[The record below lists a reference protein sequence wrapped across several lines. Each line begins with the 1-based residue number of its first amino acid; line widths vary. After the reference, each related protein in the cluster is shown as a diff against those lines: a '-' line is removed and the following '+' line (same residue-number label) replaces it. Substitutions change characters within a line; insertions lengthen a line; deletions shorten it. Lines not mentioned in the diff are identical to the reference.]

1 MHARSVTFTCLDAG
15 REARQGGGGGLSA
28 EWAWN
33 GALLPS
39 YAPAALWPNGPS
51 RACGGSWGLC
61 SAWSSQGSGRRT
73 ASVTSEGRGGVSGG
87 PPARPYVLLC
97 GSRPIPPCVLSQ
109 EESDSGLPTGGEK
122 VPGLVVKKEFVSP
135 FYPHPGTSGK
145 VPPLL
150 DSHFLLCK
158 MGPPKF

>member
-1 MHARSVTFTCLDAG
+1 MLDGRPGRGGVGGCL
-15 REARQGGGGGLSA
+15 RR
-28 EWAWN
+28 WAWN

-122 VPGLVVKKEFVSP
+122 VPGLVVKEEFVSP